1 MFNYRLTLQSCLA
14 NMWPGYCIFRS
25 DATGLL
31 SSDEARNNMKPFTT
45 ATFLPDHA
53 TAATVGSSN
62 YCYNSTVVNNDRSNM
77 ITPLMG
83 GGVGGARYTHQPL
96 YPNPKYNAILQSSIT
111 GRNHPNSLNS
121 TPAKPKLCLGDLA
134 SGRAF
139 ENGCTC
145 FESCKAAVNDLCG
158 RKTYCK

>member
-1 MFNYRLTLQSCLA
+1 
-14 NMWPGYCIFRS
+14 MWPGYFIFRS

-31 SSDEARNNMKPFTT
+31 STDEARNNMKPFTT

-62 YCYNSTVVNNDRSNM
+62 YCYNSTVVNNDRNNL

-96 YPNPKYNAILQSSIT
+96 YPNPKYNATLQSSIT

-158 RKTYCK
+158 RKTFCK